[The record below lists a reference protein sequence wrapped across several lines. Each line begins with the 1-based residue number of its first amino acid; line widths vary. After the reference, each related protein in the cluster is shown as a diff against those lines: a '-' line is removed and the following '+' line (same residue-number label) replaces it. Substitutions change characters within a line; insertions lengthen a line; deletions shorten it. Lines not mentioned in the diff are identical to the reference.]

1 MPRKTQPRRCAK
13 RLLGVALLGIVLPAV
28 VLASPAQLR
37 ERLLDAI
44 DHSATFKDRFTA
56 EVWLVDMAARLQDKI
71 PDWDVR
77 LDLLR
82 KIHAEA
88 TRSRLAPEVVLAVI
102 EVESNFDRW
111 AISRSGARGLMQ
123 IMPFWLTELGRPSEN
138 LFDVDT
144 NLRLGCTILRYYLDE
159 QNDNLMAALSR
170 YNGNENS
177 RLYAE
182 KVMTALE
189 RHWYRQ

>member
-1 MPRKTQPRRCAK
+1 M
-13 RLLGVALLGIVLPAV
+13 
-28 VLASPAQLR
+28 
-37 ERLLDAI
+37 
-44 DHSATFKDRFTA
+44 
-56 EVWLVDMAARLQDKI
+56 DMAARLQDKI
-71 PDWDVR
+71 PDWDAR

-88 TRSRLAPEVVLAVI
+88 TRTRLAPEVVLAVI

-111 AISRSGARGLMQ
+111 AISRSGAQGLMQ
-123 IMPFWLTELGRPSEN
+123 IMPFWLTELGRPAGN

-170 YNGNENS
+170 YNGNDHS

-182 KVMTALE
+182 KVMTALQQ
-189 RHWYRQ
+189 HWYRQ